1 MPMRNRLSLGVV
13 MVSLALSS
21 MVYAQEVKL
30 GSSVEGLL
38 QAARERNP
46 EIASMR
52 FDADAAAERVVPAG
66 ALPDP
71 KFSMELRDLTRM
83 GERNP
88 TLLPGRVGST
98 RYLLTQE
105 LPWFG
110 KRGLKRESAQL
121 QAEAARGRVA
131 GTWSELLIRRELFM
145 RPHRRHACRQ
155 STSGPALACSPTSSC
170 VLSPPRAAWPWFAP
184 EPCCQ
189 SHASNRH

>member
-52 FDADAAAERVVPAG
+52 FDADAAAERVVPAV

-121 QAEAARGRVA
+121 QAEADRGRVG
-131 GTWSELLIRRELFM
+131 GTRSEQATKNKRTNAHLYY
-145 RPHRRHACRQ
+145 P
-155 STSGPALACSPTSSC
+155 
-170 VLSPPRAAWPWFAP
+170 
-184 EPCCQ
+184 
-189 SHASNRH
+189 

>member
-131 GTWSELLIRRELFM
+131 GTWRELV
-145 RPHRRHACRQ
+145 HRFRKSFTFQPFGSR
-155 STSGPALACSPTSSC
+155 SSSIGSERVGHSSRRC
-170 VLSPPRAAWPWFAP
+170 L
-184 EPCCQ
+184 
-189 SHASNRH
+189 

>member
-21 MVYAQEVKL
+21 MVHAQEVKL

-38 QAARERNP
+38 QTARENSP
-46 EIASMR
+46 EFASMQ
-52 FDADAAAERVVPAG
+52 FEADAAAERVVPAG

-71 KFSMELRDLTRM
+71 KFSMELRDITRM

-98 RYLLTQE
+98 RYIFTQE

-110 KRGLKRESAQL
+110 KRGLKREI
-121 QAEAARGRVA
+121 
-131 GTWSELLIRRELFM
+131 TDC
-145 RPHRRHACRQ
+145 P
-155 STSGPALACSPTSSC
+155 
-170 VLSPPRAAWPWFAP
+170 
-184 EPCCQ
+184 
-189 SHASNRH
+189 